1 MTTNIYIIKLN
12 QNKYYI
18 GHAINLEQ
26 RLNDHADGKISKYTQ
41 KYKPLNI
48 KKIIPD
54 ANPKY
59 LDKYV
64 IKYMEKYGM
73 NSVRGGSF
81 DNEILG
87 KEQIKYLKSVGIK
100 EEKQNLRE
108 EKQNLREE
116 KQNLKEEKSSR
127 QPAPSRSSKFEYEE
141 PILSL
146 QEQQLLEQQKYKEEL
161 MEQPKHI
168 VQRRR
173 PEGSLVFLISISA
186 WLFVSVD
193 KMISKMLKAIKP

>member
-26 RLNDHADGKISKYTQ
+26 RLNDHAEGKISKYTQ

-81 DNEILG
+81 ENEILS
-87 KEQIKYLKSVGIK
+87 KEQIKYLISQGIK
-100 EEKQNLRE
+100 KPSEDVRVPLSLAEQQNLE
-108 EKQNLREE
+108 Q
-116 KQNLKEEKSSR
+116 R
-127 QPAPSRSSKFEYEE
+127 Q
-141 PILSL
+141 
-146 QEQQLLEQQKYKEEL
+146 YKEDIMQQPNQL
-161 MEQPKHI
+161 M
-168 VQRRR
+168 QRRR
-173 PEGSLVFLISISA
+173 PESSLKQDVLRIPIRQANGTCWICGLDGHYKENCNRNNEISGFDQKEEIDELDYYFKSN
-186 WLFVSVD
+186 LRG
-193 KMISKMLKAIKP
+193 